1 MAVVAVVFVGRFFF
15 LAEDGIRDGHVT
27 GVQTCALPITGII
40 LLTIFGPLLVEVAF
54 QFGPAEYFS
63 LMFLGLLAASTLSS
77 GSPLKGISMVLVGLI
92 FGVVGTDVN
101 TGVAR
106 FTFNVPELQDGLALI
121 AVAMGLFGI
130 ADVIANAN
138 RLGSGSIISR
148 GRIGMRDR
156 K

>member
-1 MAVVAVVFVGRFFF
+1 MFASFIVATIV
-15 LAEDGIRDGHVT
+15 
-27 GVQTCALPITGII
+27 II

-92 FGVVGTDVN
+92 FGAVGTDVN

-106 FTFNVPELQDGLALI
+106 FTF
-121 AVAMGLFGI
+121 GI
-130 ADVIANAN
+130 P
-138 RLGSGSIISR
+138 
-148 GRIGMRDR
+148 DR
-156 K
+156 KSTRLNSSHVAISYAVFC